1 MNLSFLTREEISL
14 FPVTR
19 IQKGETGLTTEE
31 VEEEKIKKIAELRTR
46 LEERV
51 TKMEKE
57 LEQWQAL
64 LDFVNATL
72 LKEGFKKAEIVKPPP
87 PPTMPPPAEEAA
99 PPEAPTVQPPVSE
112 YEQAI
117 PLKTVTGDLLA
128 NLYVSEDSMRVVLA
142 EDKQFDINTPPL
154 RTFLLERVLV
164 KMQEKDR
171 EAVSE
176 GEIPPDKILAYNIA
190 REGDILREITVRNIQ
205 PDRSRELKST
215 IKWTLE
221 KMYEKMKAA

>member
-1 MNLSFLTREEISL
+1 M
-14 FPVTR
+14 
-19 IQKGETGLTTEE
+19 TEE
-31 VEEEKIKKIAELRTR
+31 AEDGKIKKIAELRT
-46 LEERV
+46 LLGERV

-57 LEQWQAL
+57 LEQWRAL
-64 LDFVNATL
+64 LDFVNAAL
-72 LKEGFKKAEIVKPPP
+72 LKEGFKKAEIVKPTSTPTVP
-87 PPTMPPPAEEAA
+87 PPTEEVA
-99 PPEAPTVQPPVSE
+99 PPEEPTVQPPALE
-112 YEQAI
+112 NEKAI

-128 NLYVSEDSMRVVLA
+128 SLYANEDSMRVVLA
-142 EDKQFDINTPPL
+142 EDKQFDINTPPF

-176 GEIPPDKILAYNIA
+176 GNIPPDKILSYSIDS
-190 REGDILREITVRNIQ
+190 EGDIIREITIRNIQ

-221 KMYEKMKAA
+221 KMYEKMKTAA

>member
-1 MNLSFLTREEISL
+1 M
-14 FPVTR
+14 
-19 IQKGETGLTTEE
+19 TTEGV
-31 VEEEKIKKIAELRTR
+31 VEDEKVKKIAELRTL

-57 LEQWQAL
+57 LEQWRAL

-87 PPTMPPPAEEAA
+87 APTMPPPTEEIA
-99 PPEAPTVQPPVSE
+99 PPEAPAVQPPVLE
-112 YEQAI
+112 YKQAI

-128 NLYVSEDSMRVVLA
+128 NLYVSEDSMRVVPA
-142 EDKQFDINTPPL
+142 EDKKFDINTPPF
-154 RTFLLERVLV
+154 RTFLLERVLA

-171 EAVSE
+171 KAAGE

-190 REGDILREITVRNIQ
+190 REGDIIREITIRNIK

-221 KMYEKMKAA
+221 KMYEKMKTAA

>member
-1 MNLSFLTREEISL
+1 
-14 FPVTR
+14 
-19 IQKGETGLTTEE
+19 LTTEE
-31 VEEEKIKKIAELRTR
+31 VEEEKIKKIAELRTL

-87 PPTMPPPAEEAA
+87 PPTMPPPAEEAV
-99 PPEAPTVQPPVSE
+99 PPEAPTVQLPVLE

-128 NLYVSEDSMRVVLA
+128 NLYLSEDSMRVVLA
-142 EDKQFDINTPPL
+142 EDKQFDINTPPF

-171 EAVSE
+171 EAVSD

-221 KMYEKMKAA
+221 KMYEKMKTAA

>member
-1 MNLSFLTREEISL
+1 M
-14 FPVTR
+14 
-19 IQKGETGLTTEE
+19 TEE
-31 VEEEKIKKIAELRTR
+31 VDDGKVKKIAELRTL

-51 TKMEKE
+51 SKMEKE
-57 LEQWQAL
+57 LEQWRAL
-64 LDFVNATL
+64 LDFVNAAL
-72 LKEGFKKAEIVKPPP
+72 LKEGFKKAEIVKTAQTPFVPPP
-87 PPTMPPPAEEAA
+87 SEEVA
-99 PPEAPTVQPPVSE
+99 PPEVPTVQPPALE
-112 YEQAI
+112 NEKAI

-128 NLYVSEDSMRVVLA
+128 SLYANEDSMRVVLA
-142 EDKQFDINTPPL
+142 EDKQFDINTPPF

-176 GEIPPDKILAYNIA
+176 GAIPPDKILSYSID
-190 REGDILREITVRNIQ
+190 REGDIIREITIRNIQ

-221 KMYEKMKAA
+221 KMYEKMKTAA

>member
-1 MNLSFLTREEISL
+1 MT
-14 FPVTR
+14 
-19 IQKGETGLTTEE
+19 
-31 VEEEKIKKIAELRTR
+31 VEKVDDEKIKKIAELRTL

-57 LEQWQAL
+57 LEQWRAL

-72 LKEGFKKAEIVKPPP
+72 IKEGFKKAEIVKPPP
-87 PPTMPPPAEEAA
+87 PTMPPPAEEVA
-99 PPEAPTVQPPVSE
+99 PPEAPTVQPPVLE
-112 YEQAI
+112 YGKAI

-128 NLYVSEDSMRVVLA
+128 NLYVSEDSMRVVLT
-142 EDKQFDINTPPL
+142 EDKQFDINTPPFKA
-154 RTFLLERVLV
+154 FLLERVLV

-171 EAVSE
+171 EAASE
-176 GEIPPDKILAYNIA
+176 GKIPPDKILAYNID
-190 REGDILREITVRNIQ
+190 REGDIIREITIRNIQ

-221 KMYEKMKAA
+221 KMYEKMKTAA

>member
-1 MNLSFLTREEISL
+1 MTA
-14 FPVTR
+14 
-19 IQKGETGLTTEE
+19 EE
-31 VEEEKIKKIAELRTR
+31 VEAEKIKKIAELRTL

-51 TKMEKE
+51 TNMKKE
-57 LEQWQAL
+57 LEQWEAL
-64 LDFVNATL
+64 LDFVNTTL
-72 LKEGFKKAEIVKPPP
+72 LKEGFKKAEIVKRPPP
-87 PPTMPPPAEEAA
+87 PMPIPAEEVA
-99 PPEAPTVQPPVSE
+99 PPEAPTAQPPVLE
-112 YEQAI
+112 YEKAI

-128 NLYVSEDSMRVVLA
+128 NLYVSEDSLRVVLA
-142 EDKQFDINTPPL
+142 EDKKFDINTPPF

-171 EAVSE
+171 EAAGA

-190 REGDILREITVRNIQ
+190 REGDILSEITIRNIR

-221 KMYEKMKAA
+221 KMYEKMTASP

>member
-1 MNLSFLTREEISL
+1 M
-14 FPVTR
+14 
-19 IQKGETGLTTEE
+19 TTEE
-31 VEEEKIKKIAELRTR
+31 VEEEKIKKIAELRTL

-72 LKEGFKKAEIVKPPP
+72 VKEGFKKAEIVKPPP

-99 PPEAPTVQPPVSE
+99 PPEAPTVQPPVLE

-142 EDKQFDINTPPL
+142 EDKQFDINTPPF

-171 EAVSE
+171 EATSE

-221 KMYEKMKAA
+221 KMYEKMKTAA

>member
-1 MNLSFLTREEISL
+1 MTA
-14 FPVTR
+14 
-19 IQKGETGLTTEE
+19 EE
-31 VEEEKIKKIAELRTR
+31 VEAEKIKKIAELRTL

-51 TKMEKE
+51 ANMKKE
-57 LEQWQAL
+57 LEQWEAL
-64 LDFVNATL
+64 LDFVNTTL
-72 LKEGFKKAEIVKPPP
+72 LKEGFKKAEIVKRPPP
-87 PPTMPPPAEEAA
+87 PMPIPAEEVA
-99 PPEAPTVQPPVSE
+99 PPEAPTAQPPVSE
-112 YEQAI
+112 YEKAI

-128 NLYVSEDSMRVVLA
+128 NLYVSEDSLRVVLA
-142 EDKQFDINTPPL
+142 EDKKFDINTPPF

-171 EAVSE
+171 EAASA

-190 REGDILREITVRNIQ
+190 REGDILGEITIRNIR

-221 KMYEKMKAA
+221 KMYEKMTATP

>member
-1 MNLSFLTREEISL
+1 M
-14 FPVTR
+14 
-19 IQKGETGLTTEE
+19 TEE
-31 VEEEKIKKIAELRTR
+31 VDEGKIKKIAELRT
-46 LEERV
+46 LLGERV

-57 LEQWQAL
+57 LEQWRAL
-64 LDFVNATL
+64 LDFANAAL
-72 LKEGFKKAEIVKPPP
+72 LKEGFKKAEIVKPASTPTVL
-87 PPTMPPPAEEAA
+87 PPTEEVA
-99 PPEAPTVQPPVSE
+99 PPEVSTVQPPAFE
-112 YEQAI
+112 NEKAI

-128 NLYVSEDSMRVVLA
+128 SLYASEDSMRVVLA
-142 EDKQFDINTPPL
+142 EDKQFDINTPPF

-176 GEIPPDKILAYNIA
+176 GTIPPDKILTYSIDS
-190 REGDILREITVRNIQ
+190 EGDIIREITIRNIQ

-221 KMYEKMKAA
+221 KMYEKMKTAA

>member
-1 MNLSFLTREEISL
+1 LTAER
-14 FPVTR
+14 
-19 IQKGETGLTTEE
+19 
-31 VEEEKIKKIAELRTR
+31 VEDEKIKKIAELRTL

-51 TKMEKE
+51 NKMEKE
-57 LEQWQAL
+57 LEQWRAL

-87 PPTMPPPAEEAA
+87 SPMA
-99 PPEAPTVQPPVSE
+99 PPEAPTVQPPVLE
-112 YEQAI
+112 YEKAI

-142 EDKQFDINTPPL
+142 EDKKFDINTPPF
-154 RTFLLERVLV
+154 RTFLLERVLA

-171 EAVSE
+171 EASSA

-190 REGDILREITVRNIQ
+190 REGDILREITIRNVR

-221 KMYEKMKAA
+221 KMYEKMTATR

>member
-1 MNLSFLTREEISL
+1 MTA
-14 FPVTR
+14 
-19 IQKGETGLTTEE
+19 EE
-31 VEEEKIKKIAELRTR
+31 VEDEKVKKIAELRTL

-51 TKMEKE
+51 TKMKKE

-64 LDFVNATL
+64 LDFVNTTL
-72 LKEGFKKAEIVKPPP
+72 LKEGFKKAEIVRRPPP
-87 PPTMPPPAEEAA
+87 PMPIPAEEVA
-99 PPEAPTVQPPVSE
+99 PPEAPTDEPPVLE
-112 YEQAI
+112 YEKAI

-142 EDKQFDINTPPL
+142 EDKKFDINTPPF
-154 RTFLLERVLV
+154 RSFLLERVLA

-171 EAVSE
+171 EDASA

-190 REGDILREITVRNIQ
+190 REGDILSEITIRNFR

-221 KMYEKMKAA
+221 KMYEKMTTTP

>member
-1 MNLSFLTREEISL
+1 
-14 FPVTR
+14 
-19 IQKGETGLTTEE
+19 LTTEE
-31 VEEEKIKKIAELRTR
+31 GKDEKMKKIAELRTL

-57 LEQWQAL
+57 LEQWRAL

-99 PPEAPTVQPPVSE
+99 PSEAPTVQPPVLE

-128 NLYVSEDSMRVVLA
+128 NLYVSEDSIRVVLA
-142 EDKQFDINTPPL
+142 EDKQFDINTPPF

-176 GEIPPDKILAYNIA
+176 GEIPPDKILAYNVA
-190 REGDILREITVRNIQ
+190 REGDILREITIRNIQ

-221 KMYEKMKAA
+221 KMYEKTKTAA